1 MSALAGGS
9 QPISSPSKI
18 YWVLCIDKE
27 GAGTEFDTM
36 ILIGAV
42 LAFFAEALVALMGDR
57 ELELVFLASAKR
69 VLDFIAPSLLI
80 FCC

>member
-1 MSALAGGS
+1 
-9 QPISSPSKI
+9 
-18 YWVLCIDKE
+18 
-27 GAGTEFDTM
+27 M